1 MTQLHKRF
9 TDEQIRLLFK
19 RFCEGLMTRME
30 IEEII
35 DDLTEKTVPCYEN
48 KSSW

>member
-19 RFCEGLMTRME
+19 RYCEGRIPRIE

-35 DDLTEKTVPCYEN
+35 GVSKTRFLP
-48 KSSW
+48 

>member
-19 RFCEGLMTRME
+19 RYREGLMTRKE

-35 DDLTEKTVPCYEN
+35 GVSQINPIGHFQE
-48 KSSW
+48 